1 MSAPITDPV
10 AEPITAGSRV
20 VLAGNVIA
28 DLVIDVPALPE
39 RGGDVIGTRTAL
51 YAGGGFNALTAA
63 RRLGAPA
70 VYAGLHGTGPYGELV
85 RSSLAAEGV
94 EALLPVRT
102 DGDTGF
108 CVALVD
114 GGGERTFV
122 TSFGVDARMTPD
134 EAAGIAASVRGGDLL
149 QVSGYGL
156 VMEVN
161 GPLLSGLVAGLPDDV
176 RVCFDPGPLVA
187 DIPAAVLDP
196 VLARVDW
203 LSCNAREARLLSGVA
218 GPREAAEVLRGR
230 LRSGAGVLVRADAD
244 GCFLA
249 LPESG
254 GGSGSGSGSES
265 GSGSGSGSGGVV
277 HVPGFPVEA
286 VDSNGAG
293 DAHVGAFLAL
303 LGRGVPAVDAAR
315 GANAAAAVAVTRR
328 GPATS
333 PTRGELAAFVG
344 AGLAGV
350 LRLV

>member
-1 MSAPITDPV
+1 M
-10 AEPITAGSRV
+10 TADSRV

-28 DLVIDVPALPE
+28 DLVIDVPTLPE

-51 YAGGGFNALTAA
+51 YAGGGFNTLTAA
-63 RRLGAPA
+63 RRLGARA

-85 RSSLAAEGV
+85 RASLSAEGV

-122 TSFGVDARMTPD
+122 TSFGVDARMTRD

-161 GPLLSGLVAGLPDDV
+161 GPLLSALVAGLPDDV
-176 RVCFDPGPLVA
+176 RVCFDPAPLVA
-187 DIPAAVLDP
+187 DIPAEVLDP
-196 VLARVDW
+196 VLARTDW
-203 LSCNAREARLLSGVA
+203 LSCNAREARLMSGVA
-218 GPREAAEVLRGR
+218 EPREAALALRGR
-230 LRSGAGVLVRADAD
+230 LRDGAGVLVRADAD

-249 LPESG
+249 PP
-254 GGSGSGSGSES
+254 GSGE
-265 GSGSGSGSGGVV
+265 VV
-277 HVPGFPVEA
+277 HVAGFPVEA

-303 LGRGVPAVDAAR
+303 LGRGVSAVDAAR
-315 GANAAAAVAVTRR
+315 GANAAAALAVTRR
-328 GPATS
+328 GPATG
-333 PTRGELAAFVG
+333 PTRGELASFVG
-344 AGLAGV
+344 PALAAE
-350 LRLV
+350 LRLL